1 MDINIDEEHKKHED
15 NIDVLKYNK
24 KEFERE
30 SSINN
35 YINLKIKKII

>member
-15 NIDVLKYNK
+15 NTDVLKYNK